1 MYRTV
6 KTGTHVLAQG
16 TFVRRHLDGRVEINL
31 GDRHV
36 VGWPVTANPDCA
48 GQQNVIARLFGT
60 GYWRGGLFACL
71 TVLGLG
77 LSFASGVPAY
87 ADIPDLAAN
96 PVSELCPEYRL

>member
-16 TFVRRHLDGRVEINL
+16 TFVRRHSDGRVEINL

-36 VGWPVTANPDCA
+36 IGWPVGADPECS
-48 GQQNVIARLFGT
+48 GQQNVIPRLFGT

-71 TVLGLG
+71 TALGLG
-77 LSFASGVPAY
+77 LSFAPGTPAQ
-87 ADIPDLAAN
+87 ANIPELTDN
-96 PVSELCPEYRL
+96 PVSEL

>member
-16 TFVRRHLDGRVEINL
+16 TFVRRHPDGRVEINL

-36 VGWPVTANPDCA
+36 VGLPVTANPECA
-48 GQQNVIARLFGT
+48 GQQNVITRLFGT

-71 TVLGLG
+71 TALGLG
-77 LSFASGVPAY
+77 LSFASGVTAQANIPHL
-87 ADIPDLAAN
+87 ADN
-96 PVSELCPEYRL
+96 PVSES